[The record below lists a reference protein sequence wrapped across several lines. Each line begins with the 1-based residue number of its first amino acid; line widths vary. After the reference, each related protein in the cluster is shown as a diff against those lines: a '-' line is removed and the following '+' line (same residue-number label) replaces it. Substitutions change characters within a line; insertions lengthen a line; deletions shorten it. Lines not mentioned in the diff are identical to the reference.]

1 MRISERISTAVAGGV
16 QCPGCGMTVKPTLPV
31 MESDATEGE
40 GGKRWS
46 FVWRDPSGEV
56 CPECQFPLARYV
68 RRLKW
73 IRTFSAGV
81 VLLTIV
87 FLLYALGRM
96 TEFPSWYDWVVR
108 VGAGVGIVVFLVGLV
123 GLVVG
128 GRSEVSEQQPG
139 EIG

>member
-1 MRISERISTAVAGGV
+1 MRFSERISTAVTGGV
-16 QCPGCGMTVKPTLPV
+16 QCPGCGKVVKPVLPA
-31 MESDATEGE
+31 MEPEPAAE

-56 CPECQFPLARYV
+56 CPECQFPLARYA

-73 IRTFSAGV
+73 IRTFSVGV
-81 VLLTIV
+81 VLLTIA

-96 TEFPSWYDWVVR
+96 TEFPSWFGWVVQAC
-108 VGAGVGIVVFLVGLV
+108 AGIGFVALLIGLV

-128 GRSEVSEQQPG
+128 GRSRSADG
-139 EIG
+139 TI

>member
-1 MRISERISTAVAGGV
+1 MRISERISTAVTGGV
-16 QCPGCGMTVKPTLPV
+16 QCPGCGKVVKPVLPV
-31 MESDATEGE
+31 VEPEATDAE

-46 FVWRDPSGEV
+46 FVWRDPTGEV
-56 CPECQFPLARYV
+56 CPECQFPLARYA

-81 VLLTIV
+81 VLLTIT

-96 TEFPSWYDWVVR
+96 TDFPAWFDWVVR
-108 VGAGVGIVVFLVGLV
+108 AGAGIGLIALLVGLA

-128 GRSEVSEQQPG
+128 GRSGPEDSPSQG
-139 EIG
+139 TS